1 MQSMFQNAIEA
12 AFERMGEFPLSR
24 NLSVAAQHFTAASSA
39 AGYLGE
45 LVACEKEL
53 LQQPNNHKLK
63 HDRDVAKAN
72 YHAALIGGEAL
83 FFRLPTNWQ
92 AVFALDPMNEMVR
105 ESEALGLYQ
114 TKPVQ
119 SKVVPIR
126 PAAE

>member
-12 AFERMGEFPLSR
+12 AFERVGEFPLSR
-24 NLSVAAQHFTAASSA
+24 NLSVAAQYFTAASSA

-72 YHAALIGGEAL
+72 YHGALNGGEAL

-92 AVFALDPMNEMVR
+92 AVFALDPAQDR
-105 ESEALGLYQ
+105 
-114 TKPVQ
+114 VQ
-119 SKVVPIR
+119 PAKVVPLR